1 MEELTPIRTIKAN
14 FGEPIRL
21 TCPRAEEFLL
31 RTMDEVTE
39 VEDNPYDAYMVE
51 SLFWESSIT
60 PEQRKKFDELSDKK
74 DAAEKAYDPK
84 KHKDDTPEAQ
94 AFFKADDELERFI
107 ESTGKHLCFRCSYY
121 ETKEIDNGRLAAKC
135 TRRSSGQGVR
145 PYTLACGHFTT
156 GVTPYV
162 LQAEREY
169 AEVCRKNP
177 GLADFVRKRQREEA
191 AKRFAEYIKDSPS
204 IAFYLYQGAPDY
216 HEKFYKDFPLI
227 MAETQYP
234 SFPLFLEAYKRWQK
248 DVIIKRE
255 IAKDGTEKLTFS
267 VSKREFRPSDIP
279 TPPTS
284 AATSDN

>member
-1 MEELTPIRTIKAN
+1 
-14 FGEPIRL
+14 
-21 TCPRAEEFLL
+21 
-31 RTMDEVTE
+31 
-39 VEDNPYDAYMVE
+39 MVE

-84 KHKDDTPEAQ
+84 KHKDDSPEAQ

-177 GLADFVRKRQREEA
+177 GLADFVRKHQREDA

-216 HEKFYKDFPLI
+216 HEKFYNDFPLI

-234 SFPLFLEAYKRWQK
+234 SFPLFLEAYERWKK
-248 DVIIKRE
+248 DVIIKRG
-255 IAKDGTEKLTFS
+255 KNGTEELTFS
-267 VSKREFRPSDIP
+267 VSKKEFLPKDMP
-279 TPPTS
+279 PPPTS
-284 AATSDN
+284 AETSNN